1 MTESEFPEV
10 PETADQM
17 VARWAERDA
26 AYAKLRTPMAPD
38 AVAAIRTGRMRE
50 ASLLPVADRARMW
63 AKVQTWQPPVHP
75 DFGSMKDW
83 LN

>member
-1 MTESEFPEV
+1 MSQSEFPEV

-26 AYAKLRTPMAPD
+26 EYAKRSQLLAPD
-38 AVAAIRTGRMRE
+38 AVAAIKAGRMRE
-50 ASLLPVADRARMW
+50 AGTLPVGDRARMW
-63 AKVQTWQPPVHP
+63 AKVQTWSAPRHP

-83 LN
+83 LE